1 MGVFKDLTGKQFGR
15 LTVLRRDDLPGK
27 VAWRCV
33 CICGGVKHL
42 STGALTSSRD
52 GTRSCGCIQKEVM
65 REIRTS
71 HGMCGTYLYRT
82 WGLIIQRCKNSNNP
96 AFQSYGAR
104 GIDVC
109 KEWELSFEQFQKDV
123 GPRPSPAFSLDRID
137 NDDGYHPA
145 NMRWATKKQQAR
157 NRRSTRLLVV
167 NGVSRCI
174 AEWSELTGVNRG
186 TIESRLDKL
195 GWSPERA
202 VS

>member
-1 MGVFKDLTGKQFGR
+1 MGALKDLTGKQFGR
-15 LTVLRRDDLPGK
+15 LTVEKRDDIENR

-33 CICGGVKHL
+33 CICGGTKHL
-42 STGALTSSRD
+42 LTGALTSVK

-82 WGLIIQRCKNSNNP
+82 WALIIQRCRNPNNP
-96 AFQSYGAR
+96 AFANYGAR
-104 GIDVC
+104 GINIC
-109 KEWELSFEQFQKDV
+109 KDWELSFEQFQKDV

-145 NMRWATKKQQAR
+145 NMRWATRTQQAR
-157 NRRSTRLLVV
+157 NRRSNRILAV

-174 AEWSELTGVNRG
+174 AEWSELTGVNRA
-186 TIESRLDKL
+186 TIESRLDKW
-195 GWSPERA
+195 GWSPEKA
-202 VS
+202 IS